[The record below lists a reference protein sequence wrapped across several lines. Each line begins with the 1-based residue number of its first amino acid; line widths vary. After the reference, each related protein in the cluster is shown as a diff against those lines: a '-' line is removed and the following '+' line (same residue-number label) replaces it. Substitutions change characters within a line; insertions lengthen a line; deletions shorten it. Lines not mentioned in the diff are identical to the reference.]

1 MRMAENRL
9 APIENPI
16 LMTNLKH
23 NTDRKNNSCEK
34 AIDLN
39 HRREY
44 SKLTHVI
51 RDEKKE

>member
-1 MRMAENRL
+1 VRIAENRL
-9 APIENPI
+9 ASIENPI

-23 NTDRKNNSCEK
+23 NTDRKNNSFEK
-34 AIDLN
+34 AIELN

-51 RDEKKE
+51 RNEKKE